1 MLTGVAGGVG
11 NALGVDPS
19 IVRVLWVI
27 LVPISGGFML
37 LLYAV
42 MVVVV
47 PEEPMRPERI
57 VDPLAASGTG
67 GDPMLAADPQLASG
81 ADFGVGDDTPG
92 LTRPQGATGILVGV
106 LLMVVGGYL
115 LVRQLFPELNLE
127 RFWPVALIAIGVVF
141 VAASLRRDADRRP

>member
-47 PEEPMRPERI
+47 PEEPMRPEPI
-57 VDPLAASGTG
+57 VDPLAAGTAA
-67 GDPMLAADPQLASG
+67 GDPMLGGDPALGSG
-81 ADFGVGDDTPG
+81 ADLGSVDDSRD
-92 LTRPQGATGILVGV
+92 LTRPQGATGILVGIV
-106 LLMVVGGYL
+106 LMAVGGYL
-115 LVRQLFPELNLE
+115 LARQLFPELDLE
-127 RFWPVALIAIGVVF
+127 RFWPVALIAIGVFF
-141 VAASLRRDADRRP
+141 VGASLRRGDDRRP